1 VLALRTNP
9 AGREGIT
16 LYEATVPPL
25 LVGLSG
31 VIATPFVSTNA
42 AAV

>member
-1 VLALRTNP
+1 MTRP
-9 AGREGIT
+9 AGRAGVT

-31 VIATPFVSTNA
+31 VMATPLVKI
-42 AAV
+42 AVPAE